1 MSSKTEAITSLVS
14 NPVNRREF
22 AKRTMATGLWAAVGA
37 AVVGQSTPASAQ
49 SLTDADILNFALNLE
64 YLEAEFYTVA
74 TTGRRIEDLGIGVGG
89 VGTLGGTVGGSVVS
103 MESRVAQVARDL
115 ANEEQMHVRF
125 LRSALGSAAIAKP
138 AINLAA
144 LGIGFANMNE
154 FLILSRAFEDV
165 GVTAYNGA
173 APLISSKAILAA
185 AAAIGLTEAQ
195 HAGELRYL
203 VTTAALPCRSSIIW
217 TCRRSR
223 HRTAGRTT
231 SLTRASA
238 GAQAEPVSLS
248 STAMASG
255 CFEMRLLPRRL
266 QRRHRNGL
274 SHFRGGGQRSARP
287 PISRYMC
294 AKEDPWTAPGEFM
307 ADPYSLSSDRTLGRT
322 PRPTSSVTAIKATPA
337 SPDPLL
343 QDHQWPI
350 MIFRRKPDC
359 RRRAG
364 DAL

>member
-37 AVVGQSTPASAQ
+37 EVVGQSTPASAQ

-154 FLILSRAFEDV
+154 FLIVSRAFEDV

-195 HAGELRYL
+195 HAGQLRYL
-203 VTTAALPCRSSIIW
+203 VYDRGIAVPQLDNLDVPPLGSPN
-217 TCRRSR
+217 
-223 HRTAGRTT
+223 GRLNNVTNEG
-231 SLTRASA
+231 LTPA
-238 GAQAEPVSLS
+238 
-248 STAMASG
+248 
-255 CFEMRLLPRRL
+255 
-266 QRRHRNGL
+266 
-274 SHFRGGGQRSARP
+274 
-287 PISRYMC
+287 
-294 AKEDPWTAPGEFM
+294 
-307 ADPYSLSSDRTLGRT
+307 RT
-322 PRPTSSVTAIKATPA
+322 PSQVLAIVYGNGNPGA
-337 SPDPLL
+337 SNGGFFPGGFNGA
-343 QDHQWPI
+343 I
-350 MIFRRKPDC
+350 RTV
-359 RRRAG
+359 
-364 DAL
+364 